1 MATGKQL
8 LSDLQHLGNFLNSHK
23 ANVSK
28 EKWHGMVQSQ
38 LESWRSRLENVKKL
52 SMEEATELAQAVTA
66 SPFPEDAKQNLSQV
80 LSEALSR
87 SMQSPKKKNEN
98 QDVPH
103 FRNYLSQNDR
113 VVLGDNTK
121 TTLEKIDILV
131 TRCLKIGLHWPTED
145 AVGHIISA
153 GIAAGLEGGDRKEY
167 YGRVSKF
174 KQVLHKKRAGLTPAC
189 TLKNYPDSPM
199 GLPTALQVSYDDD
212 PAVAEVDWAAF
223 QKAEASKTLRK
234 SHLSITGSASSGA
247 SVSGL
252 AVMPNAAGTQAF
264 PGMQDPAWQ
273 QGLQMMGRMFM
284 PFMNHV
290 AAMQA
295 QGQQQG
301 GSDGINLQFFQ
312 QSPGGS
318 SGARAGFT
326 NPSPPEQANLGLQ
339 QQQSS
344 LQQQHLPPSQQTQLA
359 APSTAALQLPQGKPA
374 GESQPEGSNSTFQIP
389 QVEPAEE
396 SQELVNDAVAPEEMA
411 KMAAGK
417 TAGKSILKRPASSQT
432 VASASEAKAKPA
444 SKAKAKAKG
453 KQKASSFTTAKKGW
467 KVETRFRPDG
477 SHDKYYIAPDKKQ
490 FRTRHQAEAYGF
502 SG

>member
-8 LSDLQHLGNFLNSHK
+8 LSDLQHLGNFLNSQK

-28 EKWHGMVQSQ
+28 EMWHGMVQSQ

-66 SPFPEDAKQNLSQV
+66 SPLPEDAKQNLSQV

-247 SVSGL
+247 SGSGL

-318 SGARAGFT
+318 SGARGGFT
-326 NPSPPEQANLGLQ
+326 NR
-339 QQQSS
+339 
-344 LQQQHLPPSQQTQLA
+344 
-359 APSTAALQLPQGKPA
+359 TAALQLPQGKPA

-444 SKAKAKAKG
+444 SKAKAKG